1 MNQKR
6 VQTLKRKRPETAR
19 QYVLGILRSEILD
32 GVHPSG
38 AQLRQEAV
46 AIRLGVST
54 TPVREAFR
62 DLLSEGLV
70 GADDHRGVLVRGLTL
85 YDAREVFD
93 MRIALEPLLTGRA
106 IGSTSTE
113 KIDEAARLHKKL
125 LAEKDPN
132 LWSALNV
139 EFHNIL
145 TSSVPRGRLT
155 TTVESL
161 GRAAGAYVHL
171 SIHILPV
178 VMQWSND
185 DHGKLIQ
192 AFRDGDKAT
201 AERVSREHIER
212 TLSAI
217 LEGVSWRGEQ
227 DMLSVPQRANL
238 SV

>member
-1 MNQKR
+1 MEELLKQKR
-6 VQTLKRKRPETAR
+6 PETLKRKRPDTAR
-19 QYVLGILRSEILD
+19 QYVLNILRNEILD

-38 AQLRQEAV
+38 EQLRQEAV
-46 AIRLGVST
+46 AGRLGVST

-70 GADDHRGVLVRGLTL
+70 GADNHRGVLVRGLTL
-85 YDAREVFD
+85 SDAREVFD
-93 MRIALEPLLTGRA
+93 MRIALEPLLTSRA
-106 IGSTSTE
+106 IGLTTND
-113 KIDEAARLHKKL
+113 KIDEAARLHRKL

-132 LWSALNV
+132 KWSILNV
-139 EFHNIL
+139 EFHNVL
-145 TSSVPRGRLT
+145 TSSVPSGRLT
-155 TTVESL
+155 AAVESL

-171 SIHILPV
+171 SIHILPA

-185 DHGKLIQ
+185 DHATLIE
-192 AFRDGDKAT
+192 AFREGDRVT

-227 DMLSVPQRANL
+227 DMLSVA
-238 SV
+238 